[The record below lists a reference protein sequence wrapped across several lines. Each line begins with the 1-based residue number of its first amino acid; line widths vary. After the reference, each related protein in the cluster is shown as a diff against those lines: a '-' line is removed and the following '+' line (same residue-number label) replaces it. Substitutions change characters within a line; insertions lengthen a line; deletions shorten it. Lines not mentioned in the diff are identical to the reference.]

1 VSEPR
6 SIRWLLRRARE
17 AARDNQWLVPLIGAV
32 VGWILAMLVGTGGRE
47 EANPWTISV
56 DRARDTLAGSL
67 ALVFTSMSIVLALA
81 AVAAQ
86 NVVGRFGSRVMRLYA
101 RRSPD
106 RWVIAG
112 FTLAATFIAT
122 EQFQMRRLVPD
133 SPAPVA
139 SLVISALLLGLAGVL
154 VIVYISAIVRWF
166 RVDRAVAGV
175 VAVARESSRA
185 ATRQRRGR
193 SPASIPERPDHAVD
207 IPAPRQGHLAEVD
220 ADVLYRECQRV
231 DAVAVIT
238 EPIGAPVVIGQ
249 PIGWVAARDP
259 DSELNPDRA
268 IRDAV
273 DVSGTR
279 EIGESI
285 EYGIFGLVD
294 IAIMA
299 LSPAVNDPNSAL
311 EVIEEISFLF
321 QDLADVPLGPY
332 AVPDGESWPRVVV
345 NVRTYGELVDLATTQ
360 IVFYGLTDPMVVR
373 SLRRFAAS
381 LQLLDLDEADRA
393 HVDAFAA
400 KLDGAPS
407 R

>member
-1 VSEPR
+1 
-6 SIRWLLRRARE
+6 
-17 AARDNQWLVPLIGAV
+17 
-32 VGWILAMLVGTGGRE
+32 
-47 EANPWTISV
+47 
-56 DRARDTLAGSL
+56 
-67 ALVFTSMSIVLALA
+67 
-81 AVAAQ
+81 
-86 NVVGRFGSRVMRLYA
+86 
-101 RRSPD
+101 
-106 RWVIAG
+106 
-112 FTLAATFIAT
+112 
-122 EQFQMRRLVPD
+122 
-133 SPAPVA
+133 
-139 SLVISALLLGLAGVL
+139 
-154 VIVYISAIVRWF
+154 
-166 RVDRAVAGV
+166 
-175 VAVARESSRA
+175 
-185 ATRQRRGR
+185 
-193 SPASIPERPDHAVD
+193 
-207 IPAPRQGHLAEVD
+207 
-220 ADVLYRECQRV
+220 
-231 DAVAVIT
+231 
-238 EPIGAPVVIGQ
+238 VVIGA